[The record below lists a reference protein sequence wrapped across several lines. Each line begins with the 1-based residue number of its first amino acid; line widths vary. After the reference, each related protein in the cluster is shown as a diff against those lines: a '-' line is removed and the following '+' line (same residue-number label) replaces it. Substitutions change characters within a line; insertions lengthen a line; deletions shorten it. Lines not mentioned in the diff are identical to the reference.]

1 MKREIIG
8 CTFWLLFSFY
18 FAIESYRLGLS
29 VAHRPGP
36 GFFPFIAT
44 LGIGLI
50 AAWRLIQNVRNG
62 ALDDSADAGMRDEL
76 GLVACVIA
84 GIIAY
89 AVLLDTLGFLVCTF
103 MLVAFY
109 LKVIAARRWLVSL
122 CFAAAVALTS
132 HFFFDVLLKAEL
144 PRGLLSWLL

>member
-1 MKREIIG
+1 MRREIIG
-8 CTFWLLFSFY
+8 CTFWLLLSFY
-18 FAIESYRLGLS
+18 FAVESYRLGLS
-29 VAHRPGP
+29 MAHRPGP

-50 AAWRLIQNVRNG
+50 AAWRLIALARRG
-62 ALDDSADAGMRDEL
+62 APDDSAEARMGGEL

-84 GIIAY
+84 GIVAY

-103 MLVAFY
+103 LLVAFY

-122 CFAAAVALTS
+122 SFAATVALAS
-132 HFFFDVLLKAEL
+132 HLFFDVLLKAEL

>member
-1 MKREIIG
+1 MKKEIIG
-8 CTFWLLFSFY
+8 CTFWLLFAFY
-18 FAIESYRLGLS
+18 FAVESYRLGLS
-29 VAHRPGP
+29 MAHRPGP

-44 LGIGLI
+44 VGIGLI
-50 AAWRLIQNVRNG
+50 AAWRLIVNVRNG
-62 ALDDSADAGMRDEL
+62 PPDDSGDAGMRDEL
-76 GLVACVIA
+76 ALVACVIA

-89 AVLLDTLGFLVCTF
+89 AVLLDTLGFLACTF

-122 CFAAAVALTS
+122 SFAATVALAA

-144 PRGLLSWLL
+144 PRGLLSWFL

>member
-29 VAHRPGP
+29 MAHRPGP

-44 LGIGLI
+44 VGIGLI
-50 AAWRLIQNVRNG
+50 AAWRLIANVRNG
-62 ALDDSADAGMRDEL
+62 APDDSADAGMRDEL

-103 MLVAFY
+103 LLVAFY

-144 PRGLLSWLL
+144 PRGLLSWFL

>member
-18 FAIESYRLGLS
+18 FAVESYRLGLS
-29 VAHRPGP
+29 MAHRPGP

-50 AAWRLIQNVRNG
+50 AALRLLTHARKG
-62 ALDDSADAGMRDEL
+62 APDDSAEARMGGEL
-76 GLVACVIA
+76 GLVACVVA
-84 GIIAY
+84 GIVAY
-89 AVLLDTLGFLVCTF
+89 AVLLDTLGFFVCTF
-103 MLVAFY
+103 LLVAFY

-122 CFAAAVALTS
+122 CFASAVAVTS
-132 HFFFDVLLKAEL
+132 HFFFDGLLKAEL
-144 PRGLLSWLL
+144 PRGLLGWLL

>member
-1 MKREIIG
+1 MKKEIIG

-18 FAIESYRLGLS
+18 FAVESYRLGLS
-29 VAHRPGP
+29 MAHRPGP

-50 AAWRLIQNVRNG
+50 AGWRLIAHVRKR
-62 ALDDSADAGMRDEL
+62 AADDSAEASMGGEL

-89 AVLLDTLGFLVCTF
+89 AVLLDTLGFV
-103 MLVAFY
+103 VAFY
-109 LKVIAARRWLVSL
+109 LKVIATRRWLVSVS
-122 CFAAAVALTS
+122 FAATVALAA
-132 HFFFDVLLKAEL
+132 HLFFDTLLKAEL
-144 PRGLLSWLL
+144 PRGLLGWFL

>member
-29 VAHRPGP
+29 MAHRPGP

-44 LGIGLI
+44 VGIGLI
-50 AAWRLIQNVRNG
+50 AAWRLIANVRNG
-62 ALDDSADAGMRDEL
+62 APDDSADAGMRGEL

-103 MLVAFY
+103 LLVAFY

-122 CFAAAVALTS
+122 SFAATVALAA

-144 PRGLLSWLL
+144 PRGLLSWFL

>member
-1 MKREIIG
+1 MKKEIIG
-8 CTFWLLFSFY
+8 STFWLLFSCY
-18 FAIESYRLGLS
+18 FAVESYRLGLNM
-29 VAHRPGP
+29 AHRPGP

-44 LGIGLI
+44 VGIGLI
-50 AAWRLIQNVRNG
+50 AAWRLIAHLRKG
-62 ALDDSADAGMRDEL
+62 SPDDSAGASTRGEL

-89 AVLLDTLGFLVCTF
+89 AVLLDTLGFFVCTF
-103 MLVAFY
+103 LLVTFY

-122 CFAAAVALTS
+122 SFAATVALAG
-132 HFFFDVLLKAEL
+132 HLFFDTLLKAEL

>member
-1 MKREIIG
+1 MG
-8 CTFWLLFSFY
+8 
-18 FAIESYRLGLS
+18 G
-29 VAHRPGP
+29 
-36 GFFPFIAT
+36 
-44 LGIGLI
+44 
-50 AAWRLIQNVRNG
+50 
-62 ALDDSADAGMRDEL
+62 EL

-89 AVLLDTLGFLVCTF
+89 AVLLDTLGFVVCTF
-103 MLVAFY
+103 LLVAFY

-144 PRGLLSWLL
+144 PRGLLSWFL

>member
-1 MKREIIG
+1 MKKEIIG
-8 CTFWLLFSFY
+8 CAFWLLFSFY

-29 VAHRPGP
+29 MAHRPGP

-44 LGIGLI
+44 LGIALI
-50 AAWRLIQNVRNG
+50 AAWRLIAQVRKGELN
-62 ALDDSADAGMRDEL
+62 DSAEARMGDEL

-103 MLVAFY
+103 LLIAFY
-109 LKVIAARRWLVSL
+109 LKVIAARRWPVSL
-122 CFAAAVALTS
+122 SFAVTVALAA
-132 HFFFDVLLKAEL
+132 HLFFDTLLKAEL
-144 PRGLLSWLL
+144 PRGLLGWFL

>member
-29 VAHRPGP
+29 MAHRPGP

-44 LGIGLI
+44 VGIGLI
-50 AAWRLIQNVRNG
+50 AAWRLIAHVRKG
-62 ALDDSADAGMRDEL
+62 ALTESAEERIGGDL

-103 MLVAFY
+103 LLVAFY

-122 CFAAAVALTS
+122 SFAATVALAA
-132 HFFFDVLLKAEL
+132 HLFFDVLLKAEL
-144 PRGLLSWLL
+144 PRGLLSLLL

>member
-8 CTFWLLFSFY
+8 CSFWLLFSFY
-18 FAIESYRLGLS
+18 FAVESYRLGLS
-29 VAHRPGP
+29 MAHRPGP

-44 LGIGLI
+44 VGIGLI
-50 AAWRLIQNVRNG
+50 AAWRLIANVRNG
-62 ALDDSADAGMRDEL
+62 VPDDSGDAGMRDEL
-76 GLVACVIA
+76 ALVACVIA

-103 MLVAFY
+103 LLVAFY

-122 CFAAAVALTS
+122 CFAAAVALTA

-144 PRGLLSWLL
+144 PSGLLSWFL

>member
-29 VAHRPGP
+29 MAHRPGP

-44 LGIGLI
+44 VGIGLI
-50 AAWRLIQNVRNG
+50 AAWRLIANVRNG
-62 ALDDSADAGMRDEL
+62 APDDSADAGMRGEL

-89 AVLLDTLGFLVCTF
+89 AVLLDTLGFLACTF

-132 HFFFDVLLKAEL
+132 HFIFDVLLKAEL

>member
-29 VAHRPGP
+29 MAHRPGP

-44 LGIGLI
+44 VGIGLI
-50 AAWRLIQNVRNG
+50 AAWRLIANVRNG
-62 ALDDSADAGMRDEL
+62 APDDSADAGTRGEL
-76 GLVACVIA
+76 GLVAYVIA

-103 MLVAFY
+103 LLVAFY

-122 CFAAAVALTS
+122 SFAATVALAA
-132 HFFFDVLLKAEL
+132 HFFLDVLLKAEL
-144 PRGLLSWLL
+144 PRGLLSWFL